1 MGHELVHLSQYTA
14 LAGQSAGIVTKNFI
28 DLLEYHAYSFE
39 FSLGSGYSRFNKRLW
54 FYEYLLA
61 MGGFYQYRTYNPF
74 TSW

>member
-14 LAGQSAGIVTKNFI
+14 LAGQSAGIVTKNFM

-61 MGGFYQYRTYNPF
+61 MVGLLSVQNL
-74 TSW
+74 